1 MIKYVALMYSVFKT
15 DKKQDTPYFSTV
27 LFLGLLIVMNC
38 VSVLI
43 FFDVV
48 EILNVV
54 EYSASDKLNSWM
66 NTFITGTPI
75 LILIFVVFP
84 KRKLEKYTFT
94 EAEVKAGRKNIIIH
108 FIVSLIILVL
118 LLVRKGIEKGYI

>member
-1 MIKYVALMYSVFKT
+1 MYSVFKT

-38 VSVLI
+38 VSVLS
-43 FFDVV
+43 FFDV
-48 EILNVV
+48 EIPKVV
-54 EYSASDKLNSWM
+54 EYSASDKLKSWM

-84 KRKLEKYTFT
+84 KRKLEKYAFT

-108 FIVSLIILVL
+108 FIVSLIILLL

>member
-1 MIKYVALMYSVFKT
+1 MYSVFKT

-84 KRKLEKYTFT
+84 KRKLEKYAFT